1 MSKKGHRDFKKQF
14 DVYELEMICGKGKQR
29 YKLL

>member
-14 DVYELEMICGKGKQR
+14 DVYELEMIVER
-29 YKLL
+29 ANRDIKLL